1 MDAHPNHVLFLH
13 PGGFFMNPAS
23 MNPASMNPASM
34 NPASMNPASM
44 NPASMNPASMN
55 PASMNPASMNPAWGD
70 CCGPAAYATNAACV
84 SADERRAR
92 QTGYRPSS
100 ARPAT
105 ITEKEA
111 LAVEAN
117 ICAEGVTGGPTV
129 YVLDT
134 GLARTDWQPMLG
146 DAGAVRPGPGA
157 DDDQPDVD
165 GDPNG
170 DLDCVAGHA
179 TFIAGIIKQIAP
191 EAVVSVHRVASV
203 LGDTEEFDVAWII
216 RCLPADDNTI
226 LNCSF
231 GGSAM
236 DDQATAIA
244 SAIRDFQARGGV
256 VVASAGN
263 ESTHRRQYPAAL
275 RDVVSVGALGPCGPA
290 PFTNY
295 GGWVRA
301 CAPGVELRS
310 IFFKGFGPTRLGGE
324 TCEFAEGFA
333 KWSGT
338 SFSAPVVVGAL
349 ARMMTTG
356 LGCSAPV
363 AVERVIDAPELLRLP
378 NLGTVVNVAL

>member
-1 MDAHPNHVLFLH
+1 MTNIPDPLWVIEEARAQGVDAHPNHVLFLH
-13 PGGFFMNPAS
+13 PGGFF
-23 MNPASMNPASM
+23 MNPASM

-146 DAGAVRPGPGA
+146 DAGAVRPAGA

-275 RDVVSVGALGPCGPA
+275 RDVVSVGALGPCGPRPSRTMA
-290 PFTNY
+290 GGY
-295 GGWVRA
+295 GPALLASSSGASSSRVSGRPDWEARPVSSQRDSPNGAVR
-301 CAPGVELRS
+301 RS
-310 IFFKGFGPTRLGGE
+310 RHLS
-324 TCEFAEGFA
+324 
-333 KWSGT
+333 WW
-338 SFSAPVVVGAL
+338 
-349 ARMMTTG
+349 ARWHG
-356 LGCSAPV
+356 
-363 AVERVIDAPELLRLP
+363 
-378 NLGTVVNVAL
+378 